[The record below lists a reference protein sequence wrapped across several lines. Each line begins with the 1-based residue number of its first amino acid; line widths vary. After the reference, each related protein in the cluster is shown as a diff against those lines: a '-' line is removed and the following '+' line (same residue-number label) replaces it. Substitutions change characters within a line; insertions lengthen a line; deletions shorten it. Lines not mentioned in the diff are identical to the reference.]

1 MMCTSKRAVMI
12 LLLPASLREVGMNGC
27 FYVLYLRTLA
37 VGCCLIE
44 FFFLIDF
51 SYPYHNLMYL
61 GWRPQMT
68 SPSLETDFH
77 LIESCLIGRKG
88 KSG

>member
-1 MMCTSKRAVMI
+1 MI

-44 FFFLIDF
+44 FFFYRFLLSISQFNVPGLATPDDLPITRDRF
-51 SYPYHNLMYL
+51 PPH
-61 GWRPQMT
+61 
-68 SPSLETDFH
+68 
-77 LIESCLIGRKG
+77 
-88 KSG
+88 

>member
-1 MMCTSKRAVMI
+1 MMCTSKRAVII
-12 LLLPASLREVGMNGC
+12 LLLPASLIEVGNKW
-27 FYVLYLRTLA
+27 LYLCTLA

-68 SPSLETDFH
+68 SPSLGTDFH
-77 LIESCLIGRKG
+77 LIELCLIGG
-88 KSG
+88 MEKSG